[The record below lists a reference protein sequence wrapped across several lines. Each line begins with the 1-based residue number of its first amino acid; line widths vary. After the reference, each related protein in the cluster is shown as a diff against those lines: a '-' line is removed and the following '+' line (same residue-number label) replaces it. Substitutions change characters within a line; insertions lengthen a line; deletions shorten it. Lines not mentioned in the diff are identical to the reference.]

1 MILQK
6 AWGWIHGQPSRKL
19 LQTEIAMSVC
29 WGGTGNVVEYGKGPY
44 HSGEGDVI
52 EKQSA
57 YKFLMERRPRSSQ
70 RHARLS
76 EAAWNGNIVGGDVK
90 IQVLSWVFLKRDSS
104 CDSLH
109 SNYAIFLLKEKT

>member
-1 MILQK
+1 
-6 AWGWIHGQPSRKL
+6 
-19 LQTEIAMSVC
+19 MSVC

-90 IQVLSWVFLKRDSS
+90 IQVLS
-104 CDSLH
+104 
-109 SNYAIFLLKEKT
+109 